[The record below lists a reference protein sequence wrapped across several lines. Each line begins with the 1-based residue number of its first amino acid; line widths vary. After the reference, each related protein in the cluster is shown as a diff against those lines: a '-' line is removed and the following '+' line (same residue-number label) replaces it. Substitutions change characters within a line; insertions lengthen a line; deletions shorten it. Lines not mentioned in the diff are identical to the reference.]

1 MGKVLSIFGGTIAT
15 LIGIILLVKWITNV
29 IIGLQFCIVVALL
42 FGGLMAVLFGI
53 IEIRDARELKK
64 WSRKKRN
71 KTAAR
76 LLFIILSGFPFAS
89 PQCVLRLAE

>member
-1 MGKVLSIFGGTIAT
+1 MGKVLTIFGGTIAT

-29 IIGLQFCIVVALL
+29 IIGLQFCIVVALF

-64 WSRKKRN
+64 MEQEEKK
-71 KTAAR
+71 
-76 LLFIILSGFPFAS
+76 
-89 PQCVLRLAE
+89 

>member
-64 WSRKKRN
+64 MEQEEKK
-71 KTAAR
+71 
-76 LLFIILSGFPFAS
+76 
-89 PQCVLRLAE
+89 

>member
-42 FGGLMAVLFGI
+42 LGGLMAVLFGI

-64 WSRKKRN
+64 MEQEEK
-71 KTAAR
+71 
-76 LLFIILSGFPFAS
+76 
-89 PQCVLRLAE
+89 Q

>member
-42 FGGLMAVLFGI
+42 LGGLMAVLFGI

-64 WSRKKRN
+64 MEQEEKK
-71 KTAAR
+71 
-76 LLFIILSGFPFAS
+76 
-89 PQCVLRLAE
+89 

>member
-29 IIGLQFCIVVALL
+29 IIGLQFCIVVALFL
-42 FGGLMAVLFGI
+42 GGLMAVLFGI

-64 WSRKKRN
+64 MEQEEKK
-71 KTAAR
+71 
-76 LLFIILSGFPFAS
+76 
-89 PQCVLRLAE
+89 

>member
-53 IEIRDARELKK
+53 IEIRDAKELKK
-64 WSRKKRN
+64 MEQEEKK
-71 KTAAR
+71 
-76 LLFIILSGFPFAS
+76 
-89 PQCVLRLAE
+89 